1 MKKTLIYILL
11 FTCTLSFAQSRNG
24 NEPRMTQERMN
35 AAKVAFLTERLNLDT
50 KTAQA
55 FWPIYNEYEEAKN
68 KLNREYMSTMREDIG
83 IENPRRGI
91 ENISQDQA
99 EKMLQ
104 LMFEKR
110 TKDFTLEKEYLE
122 KVATVLSAKQTLIV
136 SQFDAEFRRT
146 LMKRYSDE
154 VRSRRGKQNNGN

>member
-55 FWPIYNEYEEAKN
+55 FG
-68 KLNREYMSTMREDIG
+68 LSTM
-83 IENPRRGI
+83 NM
-91 ENISQDQA
+91 
-99 EKMLQ
+99 K
-104 LMFEKR
+104 
-110 TKDFTLEKEYLE
+110 
-122 KVATVLSAKQTLIV
+122 KQKI
-136 SQFDAEFRRT
+136 
-146 LMKRYSDE
+146 
-154 VRSRRGKQNNGN
+154 N

>member
-1 MKKTLIYILL
+1 MKKTLVYILL
-11 FTCTLSFAQSRNG
+11 FTCTLSFAQNRNG
-24 NEPRMTQERMN
+24 NEPRMNQKRMN

-55 FWPIYNEYEEAKN
+55 FWPIYNEYEAAKDELN
-68 KLNREYMSTMREDIG
+68 KTYMFTMREEIG

-91 ENISQDQA
+91 DNISQNQA
-99 EKMLQ
+99 EQ
-104 LMFEKR
+104 LIQITFEKR
-110 TKDFTLEKEYLE
+110 EKEFTLEKEYLK
-122 KVATVLSAKQTLIV
+122 KVASVLTAKQTLIV

-154 VRSRRGKQNNGN
+154 VRSQKGKQNKGN